1 MALPRWALP
10 EHFEDVLPFDA
21 LRVEGLRRALLD
33 EFRLH
38 GYQLVVP
45 PMVEHLD
52 SLVSGTG
59 QDMADSTFK
68 LADQLSGRTLGLRA
82 DITPQV
88 TRIDAH
94 LLNRRGVAR
103 LCYCGSVVHT
113 LPRALTASREP
124 IQIGAELY
132 GHGGIEADEE
142 ILRLLARSLG
152 IAGVSGLRIDLGH
165 VGIFRALSR
174 MAALDAAAEEQLFDI
189 LQAKD
194 VPALR
199 DFAASLPES
208 VRAPLL
214 ALPTLYGSADVL
226 VRAYE
231 QLAVVPDAR
240 LALDELLHL
249 AKRLH
254 DLPISFDLADLRG
267 YHYHT
272 GLVFAAYCG
281 NSAAAVALGGRYN
294 ESGQAF
300 GRARPATGFSLDLRD
315 LVSASAAS
323 EQVTGAILAPLAG
336 DAALTEAVATLR
348 AQGEAVVVELPGHEG
363 TWREAGCDR
372 RLVLRDGA
380 WRVEPLLG
388 D

>member
-132 GHGGIEADEE
+132 GHAGIEADEE
-142 ILRLLARSLG
+142 ILRLLARGLD
-152 IAGVSGLRIDLGH
+152 IAGLSGLRIDLGH

-174 MAALDAAAEEQLFDI
+174 MAELDDAAEELLFDI
-189 LQAKD
+189 LQSKD

-199 DFAASLPES
+199 EFAADLPET

-214 ALPTLYGSADVL
+214 ALPSLYGGADVL
-226 VRAYE
+226 VKAYE
-231 QLAVVPDAR
+231 QLSAVPDVR
-240 LALDELLHL
+240 IALDELLHL

-315 LVSASAAS
+315 LVSASSATAPVAS
-323 EQVTGAILAPLAG
+323 AILAPVAG
-336 DAALTEAVATLR
+336 DAGLADAVAALR
-348 AQGEAVVVELPGHEG
+348 ADGEVIVIELPGHEG

-372 RLVLRDGA
+372 RLVLRDDA